1 MHRGRY
7 YFVPTLLIIA
17 LAALL
22 SYPNSIRAQSPFQLI
37 GRSTAIGLQT
47 NYMVAPGPTS
57 GSQRFYAA
65 FFNQSPGGTF
75 SVLSIDPSSGD
86 TIVIHSPLAGEYGA
100 WGMTAG
106 PDGNVYL
113 GTTPSGHFM
122 RVNTAQGTITDLG
135 RPSPTET
142 YIWSVTF
149 GPDGRLYGTT
159 YPHSKLVRY
168 DPASGKL
175 SDLGSLDPRQ
185 HYAQTVTATADG
197 HIYAGIGVNAANVAV
212 YTIGTGAVQK
222 ILPASA
228 QLQTYPSLQL
238 GIDGNAYAWVGSQY
252 FKLSPTSA
260 TPITASQV
268 SPA

>member
-1 MHRGRY
+1 MYRGRR
-7 YFVPTLLIIA
+7 FLVPTLLVIA

-22 SYPNSIRAQSPFQLI
+22 SFPNLMRAQSPFQLV
-37 GRSTAIGLQT
+37 GNSNVIGLET
-47 NYMVAPGPTS
+47 NYTVAPGATS

-86 TIVIHSPLAGEYGA
+86 TIVMHSPLAGEYGA
-100 WGMTAG
+100 WGMAVG

-142 YIWSVTF
+142 YIYSVTF
-149 GPDGRLYGTT
+149 GSDGRLYGTT
-159 YPHSKLVRY
+159 YPNSKLVCY
-168 DPASGKL
+168 DPASGQL
-175 SDLGSLDPRQ
+175 SDLGSLDTTQ
-185 HYAQTVTATADG
+185 QYAQTVAATADG
-197 HIYAGIGVNAANVAV
+197 HIYAGLGKNAANVAV

-222 ILPASA
+222 LLPSSA
-228 QLQTYPSLQL
+228 QIQGTVPS
-238 GIDGNAYAWVGSQY
+238 
-252 FKLSPTSA
+252 
-260 TPITASQV
+260 V
-268 SPA
+268 SL